1 MTFWQ
6 LSLPKRGQQDA
17 KPCVQSFKKLCRGE
31 FSSSPRVAAF
41 LFTVSRYQASVR
53 HVAGA
58 GILPSDFASSNAPE
72 YDNPTCQVCS
82 FVQRTEDSVLPR
94 ASVQNI
100 LSGTA
105 NLPFTCRAAWLTLQ
119 AECLD
124 LRRTHAHL
132 TQGARPS
139 KKLTNI
145 KDVKRY
151 LSVAPSLPMAYS
163 LLKVMSH

>member
-1 MTFWQ
+1 M
-6 LSLPKRGQQDA
+6 LL
-17 KPCVQSFKKLCRGE
+17 
-31 FSSSPRVAAF
+31 
-41 LFTVSRYQASVR
+41 
-53 HVAGA
+53 
-58 GILPSDFASSNAPE
+58 
-72 YDNPTCQVCS
+72 
-82 FVQRTEDSVLPR
+82 R
-94 ASVQNI
+94 ASVQSI

-105 NLPFTCRAAWLTLQ
+105 NLPFTSRAAWLALQ

-132 TQGARPS
+132 TEGARPS

-151 LSVAPSLPMAYS
+151 LNIAQSLPMAYS